1 MVNIINVIWVCV
13 LVFPVIYI
21 CTLWTFCNFL
31 CLPYYFSHLEIVFV
45 WASILRSSPIH
56 SNYHYFFLHLRK
68 CISKV
73 WRNRKEDWSSG
84 KRVKSQV
91 HDKLSSPAKDIF
103 GRRYENNCCKYI
115 DILHLYSS
123 RGRSRGRVQGVHT
136 PPPQDDLRF
145 SNTTG
150 ILPKKKLCGLLVL
163 K

>member
-1 MVNIINVIWVCV
+1 M
-13 LVFPVIYI
+13 
-21 CTLWTFCNFL
+21 
-31 CLPYYFSHLEIVFV
+31 
-45 WASILRSSPIH
+45 SPILLFTPRNSVCLGFNIEKQSH
-56 SNYHYFFLHLRK
+56 TFQLSVFFFLHLRK

-123 RGRSRGRVQGVHT
+123 RGRSRGRVQGVRT

>member
-31 CLPYYFSHLEIVFV
+31 CLPYYCSHLEIVFV
-45 WASILRSSPIH
+45 WPQYWEAVPYIPTISI
-56 SNYHYFFLHLRK
+56 FFLHLRK

-73 WRNRKEDWSSG
+73 WRNRKEDWSSR

-123 RGRSRGRVQGVHT
+123 RGRSRGRVQGVRT